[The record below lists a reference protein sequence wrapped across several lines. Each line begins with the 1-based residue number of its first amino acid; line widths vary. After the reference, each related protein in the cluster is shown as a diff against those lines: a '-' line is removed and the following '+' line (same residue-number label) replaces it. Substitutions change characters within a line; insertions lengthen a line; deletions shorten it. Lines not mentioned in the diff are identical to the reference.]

1 MIVCSCNVLT
11 DTAIRAALD
20 QAQPAPRR
28 VLDVY
33 RRLGC
38 GPKCGCCAPGI
49 LRLMREAEAAA
60 RDEAQA
66 IPETAAA

>member
-20 QAQPAPRR
+20 NTQPPPRR

-38 GPKCGCCAPGI
+38 GPKCGCCAPRI
-49 LRLMREAEAAA
+49 LQLMREAEVAA
-60 RDEAQA
+60 RDDSQA
-66 IPETAAA
+66 IPQTVAA

>member
-20 QAQPAPRR
+20 TAQPPPRR

-38 GPKCGCCAPGI
+38 GPKCGCCAPRI
-49 LRLMREAEAAA
+49 LQLMREAEAAA
-60 RDEAQA
+60 RDGSQ
-66 IPETAAA
+66 PVSQPAAA